1 MSETHGQKMIR
12 LLESH
17 YSHGKQMMHLLEQYR
32 KELEAKRAKNQRSK
46 SHE

>member
-32 KELEAKRAKNQRSK
+32 KELEAKK
-46 SHE
+46 SQKPKEQKP